1 MNSSEGRTRG
11 AVMQLAFADFR
22 LDLVRRQLF
31 DAKGVAVE
39 LSPRHFD
46 ALAYFVEHRGE
57 LLDKDHLLDALWP
70 GQVVEENS
78 LNKLISALRKALGD
92 DGEARRFLLTV
103 PRRGFRFVA
112 EVRQMPATETA
123 PVPTIEPASAASH
136 DPPWR
141 RRDWLAGGA
150 AAAAAAVGAGLWAWR
165 PRTDDP
171 PGNATT
177 TLAVLPFK
185 PLAEGARDE
194 VLELGMADSLITRLS
209 AARRV
214 IVRPVGA
221 VRRYLARDT
230 EPLRAAQELDVAWVL
245 EGTIQRQGERTR
257 VTARL
262 LDVSS
267 GSAAWSGSFDETV
280 THVFDAQEAISR
292 RVADVLM
299 PHLGERDRGALG
311 GSGTRN
317 AEAYRLYLE
326 ARYHSLLFTPDA
338 YRRAIALY
346 EQAIAADPRYAY
358 AHAGLADTLRRTQFT
373 SNTAPRE
380 TFEKIRAAAQRAV
393 ELDPLYGDGLAN
405 LGWVVYFFDWDWPGA
420 ERTMRRALELNP
432 SSVDAHYGLAHVCM
446 STGRYAEALPS
457 FSRAREVDPQS
468 LITNTL
474 EGGMLA
480 MSGRVEEGLARIR
493 HAMQINRGFWIAHL
507 FLGNVLFNIGQTD
520 AALASLQQAVEL
532 SGGSAW
538 ASGPYGHALAQAG
551 RAELARGVLR
561 DMQARGRSGYISP
574 ATLALVHTGLG
585 ESDAAL
591 AALEKA
597 YEARD
602 IRLAFLQID
611 HRWEPLRG
619 DARFAALAA
628 RLKLD
633 PGQPKTKS
641 TF

>member
-1 MNSSEGRTRG
+1 
-11 AVMQLAFADFR
+11 MQLTFGEFR
-22 LDLVRRQLF
+22 LDLVRRQLL
-31 DAKGVAVE
+31 DAKGAAVE

-46 ALAYFVEHRGE
+46 ALAYFVEHRGK
-57 LLDKDHLLDALWP
+57 LLDKDRLLDALWP

-78 LNKLISALRKALGD
+78 LNKVVSALRKALGD

-112 EVRQMPATETA
+112 EVRQVPAAGT
-123 PVPTIEPASAASH
+123 PLVPAVESATPPAVEPT
-136 DPPWR
+136 WR
-141 RRDWLAGGA
+141 RRAWLASGAAGA
-150 AAAAAAVGAGLWAWR
+150 AAAVVAAFWAWR
-165 PRTDDP
+165 PRTDNSP
-171 PGNATT
+171 AEAIT
-177 TLAVLPFK
+177 TLAVLPFM
-185 PLAEGARDE
+185 PLADAARDE

-221 VRRYLARDT
+221 VRRYVGRDT
-230 EPLRAAQELDVAWVL
+230 DPLRAAKELGVAWVL
-245 EGTIQRQGERTR
+245 EGTIQQQGERTR

-267 GSAAWSGSFDETV
+267 GSAAWSGSFDESI
-280 THVFDAQEAISR
+280 THVFDVQEVISR

-299 PHLGERDRGALG
+299 PRLGGRDRGALG
-311 GSGTRN
+311 SSGTRN

-358 AHAGLADTLRRTQFT
+358 AHAGLAEAHRRTQFT
-373 SNTAPRE
+373 ANTAPRE
-380 TFEKIRAAAQRAV
+380 TFEKVRAAAQRAV
-393 ELDPLYGDGLAN
+393 ELDPQYGDGLATI
-405 LGWVVYFFDWDWPGA
+405 GWVAYLYDWDWPRA
-420 ERTMRRALELNP
+420 ERTMRRALEVNP
-432 SSVDAHYGLAHVCM
+432 SSVDAHNGIAHVCL

-480 MSGRVEEGLARIR
+480 MSGRVEEGLTRIR

-507 FLGNVLFNIGQTD
+507 FFGNVLFNIGRTD

-532 SGGSAW
+532 SGDSAW
-538 ASGPYGHALAQAG
+538 ASGPYGHALTQAG
-551 RAELARGVLR
+551 QFEPAR
-561 DMQARGRSGYISP
+561 
-574 ATLALVHTGLG
+574 
-585 ESDAAL
+585 
-591 AALEKA
+591 
-597 YEARD
+597 
-602 IRLAFLQID
+602 
-611 HRWEPLRG
+611 
-619 DARFAALAA
+619 
-628 RLKLD
+628 
-633 PGQPKTKS
+633 
-641 TF
+641 

>member
-1 MNSSEGRTRG
+1 
-11 AVMQLAFADFR
+11 MQLAFGDFR
-22 LDLVRRQLF
+22 LDLVRRQLL
-31 DAKGVAVE
+31 DAKGAVVE

-46 ALAYFVEHRGE
+46 ALAYFVEHRDE
-57 LLDKDHLLDALWP
+57 LLDKDRLLDALWP

-78 LNKLISALRKALGD
+78 LNKLVSALRKALDD

-112 EVRQMPATETA
+112 EVRHVSAAETPFVPAA
-123 PVPTIEPASAASH
+123 EPASTPSH
-136 DPPWR
+136 EPAWR
-141 RRDWLAGGA
+141 RRAWLVGGA
-150 AAAAAAVGAGLWAWR
+150 AAAAASVGAVFLAWR
-165 PRTDDP
+165 PRTDDQL
-171 PGNATT
+171 AEAST

-185 PLAEGARDE
+185 PLADAARDE

-209 AARRV
+209 AARGV

-221 VRRYLARDT
+221 VRRYLGRDT
-230 EPLRAAQELDVAWVL
+230 EPLRAAHELGVAWVL
-245 EGTIQRQGERTR
+245 EGTIQQQGERTR

-262 LDVSS
+262 LDANS
-267 GSAAWSGSFDETV
+267 GSAAWSSSFDETF
-280 THVFDAQEAISR
+280 THVFDVQEAISR
-292 RVADVLM
+292 RVADALV
-299 PHLGERDRGALG
+299 PRLGERDRGALG

-317 AEAYRLYLE
+317 AGAYRLYLE

-358 AHAGLADTLRRTQFT
+358 AHAGLADVLRRTQFT
-373 SNTAPRE
+373 SNTAPRD

-393 ELDPLYGDGLAN
+393 ELDPLFGDALAA
-405 LGWVVYFFDWDWPGA
+405 LGWVAYLYDWDWPGA
-420 ERTMRRALELNP
+420 ERMMRRALGLNP
-432 SSVDAHYGLAHVCM
+432 SSVDAHYGLAHVFM
-446 STGRYAEALPS
+446 STGRHAQALPS

-480 MSGRVEEGLARIR
+480 MSGRVEEGLTRIR
-493 HAMQINRGFWIAHL
+493 HAMQINPGFWIAHL
-507 FLGNVLFNIGQTD
+507 FFGNVLFNIGRID

-538 ASGPYGHALAQAG
+538 ASGFLGHALAQAG
-551 RAELARGVLR
+551 QLEPAREVLR
-561 DMQARGRSGYISP
+561 GMRSSGRNSYISP
-574 ATLALVHTGLG
+574 AMLALVHTGLG
-585 ESDAAL
+585 EHEAAL
-591 AALEKA
+591 TALEKA
-597 YEARD
+597 YETRD
-602 IRLAFLQID
+602 IRLAYLQID

-633 PGQPKTKS
+633 PGQPKAKTA
-641 TF
+641 F